1 MGPHGDAQKITLLSI
16 TYPMGHTETHGGAMV
31 ITETHGVAKRVYKD
45 PWGRTAPKHGS
56 PKEIICKRM
65 HFFLDITFA
74 LWYYVFIKN
83 KKGIT
88 DMVEIRGKRGK
99 TVGRF
104 IGAWAVG
111 EPGQRLI
118 SHIEFDGGTWNP
130 VWDLCESTEGSVSV
144 LKRGLQAFAP
154 RQK

>member
-1 MGPHGDAQKITLLSI
+1 M
-16 TYPMGHTETHGGAMV
+16 YPMGTKKKTHGG
-31 ITETHGVAKRVYKD
+31 AKRVYKD

-56 PKEIICKRM
+56 PKEIICKRL

-74 LWYYVFIKN
+74 LWYYAFIKN
-83 KKGIT
+83 KKGVAMI
-88 DMVEIRGKRGK
+88 EIRNERGK

-118 SHIEFDGGTWNP
+118 SHIEFDGVTWNP
-130 VWDLCESTEGSVSV
+130 VWDFCESTCGKTSV